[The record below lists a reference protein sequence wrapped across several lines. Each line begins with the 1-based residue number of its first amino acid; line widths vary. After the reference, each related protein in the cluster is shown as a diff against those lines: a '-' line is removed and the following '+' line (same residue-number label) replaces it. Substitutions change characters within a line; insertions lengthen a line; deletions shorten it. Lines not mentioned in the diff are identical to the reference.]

1 MTENHKRWAFTQ
13 AMLEYAPDNPGVYLL
28 WDGDE
33 IIYIGRAQGAQ
44 SVKTCLLAHNAGSLG
59 ECTKRATHYSWV
71 ISVWPSVVETQLIG
85 QFHQK
90 HKREP
95 RCHNKAA

>member
-1 MTENHKRWAFTQ
+1 MENHKLWPFTLT
-13 AMLEYAPDNPGVYLL
+13 MLEYAPDNSGVYLL

-33 IIYIGRAQGAQ
+33 IIYIGRAQGEQ
-44 SVKTCLLAHNAGSLG
+44 SVKTCLLAHRSGSLG

-71 ISVWPSVVETQLIG
+71 ISVWPSVVEAQLIG

-90 HKREP
+90 YGREP
-95 RCHNKAA
+95 RCHNKAS